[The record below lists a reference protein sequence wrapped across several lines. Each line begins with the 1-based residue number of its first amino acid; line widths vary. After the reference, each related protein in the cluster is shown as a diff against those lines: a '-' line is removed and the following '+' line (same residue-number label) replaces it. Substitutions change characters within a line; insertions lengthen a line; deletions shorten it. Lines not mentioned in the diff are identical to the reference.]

1 MPPTKFDLISEKNNL
16 KPLTCALLI
25 KQKTQVSPMKVIST
39 LSLLFLCLSFNSIAQ
54 NATLQKLTD
63 PYFNLVRHEFKGD
76 LAYQTVAYVEQYW
89 RIAGN
94 TGFNNSVY
102 RIAEKLEKVGYVLEE
117 KAKENERFTYR
128 IETREMKRP
137 TWEPV
142 SASLKIVGE
151 NENLLSS
158 VTNRNMT
165 YMYSSSIPANGIT
178 AEVIYIETKEDLAI
192 KDLEGKILF
201 SDKVSGRFLQGD
213 VGKNKAAGMLTYD
226 MPDYLQPEK
235 NVTSI
240 QFRGMKYDAE
250 NPTWSIALSFEAKEK
265 LKAELAKGKV
275 EVLAK
280 MVTKIYGSEE
290 LTVVA
295 NVKGS
300 EMPLESLVFSAHI
313 QEPGAND
320 NATGVGTQLEMA
332 SITARLM
339 KDGKLDLKRTLTFL
353 WGDEII
359 STRRYIAEK
368 EKREAAINWGISL
381 DMVGENTDV
390 TGGTFLI
397 EKMPD
402 PSAIW
407 TRGEDKHSEWG
418 GSPMTVDEM
427 KPHYLN
433 DFILT
438 NFESQGKYANWVVK
452 TNPFEGG
459 SDHTP
464 FLQADIPGLLLWH
477 FTDQFYHTDNDRLD
491 KVSQKTLVNVGT
503 AALASAYTLLN
514 ADTTTAEY
522 MINML
527 LVKASARL
535 DVEYV
540 LSKKSMAAGGNQ
552 EDEQKILDTWTDYYV
567 NSLDT
572 IKDLV
577 PADDAEILRQIEIAK
592 AGLKA
597 QVLGF
602 KL

>member
-1 MPPTKFDLISEKNNL
+1 MKIKAIL
-16 KPLTCALLI
+16 PLLL
-25 KQKTQVSPMKVIST
+25 
-39 LSLLFLCLSFNSIAQ
+39 LSLSINLFAQ
-54 NATLQKLTD
+54 KAPLQKLTD
-63 PYFNLVRHEFKGD
+63 PYFKLVRPELKGD
-76 LAYQTVAYVEQYW
+76 LAYETVTFVEQYW
-89 RIAGN
+89 RVAGN
-94 TGFNNSVY
+94 TGFNNTVY
-102 RIAEKLEKVGYVLEE
+102 RIAEKLEAAGYVLEE
-117 KAKENERFTYR
+117 KAKDSDRFTYR
-128 IETREMKRP
+128 IESREMNRP

-142 SASLKIVGE
+142 SASLKIVGA

-158 VTNRNMT
+158 ETNRNMI
-165 YMYSSSIPANGIT
+165 YQYSSSTPEEGVSG
-178 AEVIYIETKEDLAI
+178 EVIYVESKEALSSIDVA
-192 KDLEGKILF
+192 GKILF
-201 SDKVSGRFLQGD
+201 SDQVSYRTMQSSVTEKGALG
-213 VGKNKAAGMLTYD
+213 VLTYD
-226 MPDYLQPEK
+226 MPSYLQPEK

-240 QFRGMKYDAE
+240 QFRGLRYDVEKPA
-250 NPTWSIALSFEAKEK
+250 WAIALSFEAKEK

-275 EVLAK
+275 EVVVKAE
-280 MVTKIYGSEE
+280 TKIYDSAE

-300 EMPLESLVFSAHI
+300 ELPLESLVFSAHI

-332 SITARLM
+332 IITSALIQ
-339 KDGKLDLKRTLTFL
+339 KGKLDLKRTLTFL

-359 STRRYIAEK
+359 STRRYIEEK
-368 EKREAAINWGISL
+368 DRRKAAINWGISL

-418 GSPMTVDEM
+418 GSPMTVDQM
-427 KPHYLN
+427 KPHYFN

-438 NFESQGKYANWVVK
+438 NFEAQGEYANWVVK

-491 KVSQKTLVNVGT
+491 KVSQKTMQNVGT
-503 AALASAYTLLN
+503 AALVSAFTILN
-514 ADTTTAEY
+514 ADAKTAKQ
-522 MINML
+522 MITML
-527 LVKASARL
+527 LAKASVRL
-535 DVEYV
+535 ITEVQ
-540 LSKKSMAAGGNQ
+540 LSKKAIEAGGYK
-552 EDEQKILDTWTDYYV
+552 EDEQKILDSWTEYYEK
-567 NSLDT
+567 SLDT

-577 PADDAEILRQIEIAK
+577 PTDDVETLKKITMAK
-592 AGLKA
+592 EMIKA
-597 QVLGF
+597 QSISFQL
-602 KL
+602 